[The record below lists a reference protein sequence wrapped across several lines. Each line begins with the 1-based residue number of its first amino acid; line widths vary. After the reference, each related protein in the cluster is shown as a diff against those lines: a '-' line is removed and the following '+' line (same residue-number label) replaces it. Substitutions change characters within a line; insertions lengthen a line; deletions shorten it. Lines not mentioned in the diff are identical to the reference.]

1 MKVLITGSNG
11 FVGKNLKLWLRQR
24 QDIEILCFTRGNTRS
39 DLSDLIGQADIVIH
53 LAGVNRSDN
62 EQEFED
68 VNGGLS
74 KALCDEIIAHGKNI
88 PVVYASSI
96 QASEDSAYG
105 SSKRNAENYI
115 FDLHNKTGSPV
126 YVFRLPNV
134 YGKWCKPN
142 YNSAVA
148 TFCHNIAR
156 NIPITVRDPQAEFTL
171 LYVEDLIDRLIKIID
186 GARVSPNAAGFE
198 SVEPLTATT
207 VGEVVGLIAKF
218 HQDRKE
224 VSVGNVGTG
233 FVRKLYST
241 YISCL
246 PSTDFKYPLMEHTD
260 ERGMFVEVLKTQDSG
275 QVSFFTAMENVTRG
289 EHFHHTKTE
298 KFLVV
303 KGDAR
308 FRFRNLDTDQL
319 VEVFSSCE
327 HSEIVETI
335 PGWAHDVT
343 NVGSGEMLVIV
354 WANEVFDRENHD
366 TYPAKAWTHST

>member
-1 MKVLITGSNG
+1 MKVLITGANG

-74 KALCDEIIAHGKNI
+74 KALCEEIVAHGKDI
-88 PVVYASSI
+88 PVVYTSSTHASKNN
-96 QASEDSAYG
+96 AYG
-105 SSKRNAENYI
+105 ISKRNAENYI

-148 TFCHNIAR
+148 TFCYNIAR

-171 LYVEDLIDRLIKIID
+171 LYVNDLVDRLIKIID
-186 GARVSPNAAGFE
+186 GASVSPNMAGFE
-198 SVEPLTATT
+198 SVEPSTTVT
-207 VGEVVGLIAKF
+207 VGEVVGMIAKF
-218 HQDRKE
+218 HKDRKE
-224 VSVGNVGTG
+224 VSVGSVGAG

-241 YISCL
+241 YISYL
-246 PSTDFKYPLMEHTD
+246 PSTDFKYSLMEHTD
-260 ERGMFVEVLKTQDSG
+260 ERGMFVEVLKTRDSG

-343 NVGSGEMLVIV
+343 NVGSGKMLVIV
-354 WANEVFDRENHD
+354 WANEVFDRENPD
-366 TYPAKAWTHST
+366 TYPAKAWSD

>member
-11 FVGKNLKLWLRQR
+11 FIGKNLKLSLQQR
-24 QDIEILCFTRGNTRS
+24 QDIEVLCFTRANNRS
-39 DLSDLIGQADIVIH
+39 ELSALIAQADIVFH
-53 LAGVNRSDN
+53 LAGVNRTDN

-68 VNGGLS
+68 INGGLA
-74 KALCDEIIAHGKNI
+74 KVLRDEIVAHGKNI
-88 PVVYASSI
+88 PVIYTSST
-96 QASEDSAYG
+96 QASKDNAYG
-105 SSKRNAENYI
+105 TSKRNAENYI
-115 FDLHNKTGSPV
+115 FDLKHKAGSPV

-148 TFCHNIAR
+148 TFCYNIAR
-156 NIPITVRDPQAEFTL
+156 NIPITVRDPEAEFTL
-171 LYVEDLIDRLIKIID
+171 LYVEDLVDRLIKIID
-186 GARVSPNAAGFE
+186 GESVSPNAAGFE
-198 SVEPLTATT
+198 SVESSRTIT

-218 HQDRKE
+218 HKDRKE
-224 VSVGNVGTG
+224 VSVGRVGTG

-241 YISCL
+241 YISYL
-246 PSTDFKYPLMEHTD
+246 PSTDFKYSLLEHAD

-275 QVSFFTAMENVTRG
+275 QFSFFTALENVTRG

-308 FRFRNLDTDQL
+308 FRFRNLDTGQL
-319 VEVFSSCE
+319 VEVFSSSE

-335 PGWAHDVT
+335 PGWAHDIT
-343 NVGSGEMLVIV
+343 NVGSGEMLVMV
-354 WANEVFDRENHD
+354 WANEVFDRKNPD
-366 TYPAKAWTHST
+366 TYPASAWHS

>member
-68 VNGGLS
+68 VNGGLT
-74 KALCDEIIAHGKNI
+74 KALCEEIIAYGKNI
-88 PVVYASSI
+88 PVVYTSSI
-96 QASEDSAYG
+96 QASENNAYG
-105 SSKRNAENYI
+105 RSKRNAEKSV
-115 FDLHNKTGSPV
+115 FDLHDKTGSPV
-126 YVFRLPNV
+126 YVFRLPNIF
-134 YGKWCKPN
+134 GKWCKPN

-148 TFCHNIAR
+148 TFCFNIAR
-156 NIPITVRDPQAEFTL
+156 SIPVTVRDPQAEFTL
-171 LYVEDLIDRLIKIID
+171 IYVEDLIDRLIKIID
-186 GARVSPNAAGFE
+186 GVGVSPNLAGFE
-198 SVEPLTATT
+198 SVEPSTTST
-207 VGEVVGLIAKF
+207 VGEVVGMIAKF
-218 HQDRKE
+218 HKDRKE
-224 VSVGNVGTG
+224 VSVGSVGAG

-241 YISCL
+241 YISYL
-246 PSTDFKYPLMEHTD
+246 PSTDFKYSLMEHTD
-260 ERGMFVEVLKTQDSG
+260 ERGMFVEVLKTRDSG

-343 NVGSGEMLVIV
+343 NVGSGKMLVIV
-354 WANEVFDRENHD
+354 WANEVFDRENPD
-366 TYPAKAWTHST
+366 TYPAKAWSD

>member
-1 MKVLITGSNG
+1 MKVLITGANG

-74 KALCDEIIAHGKNI
+74 KALCEEIVAHGKDI
-88 PVVYASSI
+88 PVVYTSSTHASKNN
-96 QASEDSAYG
+96 AYG
-105 SSKRNAENYI
+105 ISKRNAENYI

-148 TFCHNIAR
+148 TFCYNIAR

-171 LYVEDLIDRLIKIID
+171 LYVNDLVDRLIKIID
-186 GARVSPNAAGFE
+186 GASVSPNMAGFE
-198 SVEPLTATT
+198 SVEPSTTVT
-207 VGEVVGLIAKF
+207 VGEVVGMIAKF
-218 HQDRKE
+218 HKDRKE
-224 VSVGNVGTG
+224 VSVGSVGAG

-241 YISCL
+241 YISYL
-246 PSTDFKYPLMEHTD
+246 PSTDFKYSLMEHTD
-260 ERGMFVEVLKTQDSG
+260 ERGMFVEVLKTRDSG

-343 NVGSGEMLVIV
+343 NVGSGKMLVIE
-354 WANEVFDRENHD
+354 WANEVFDRENPD
-366 TYPAKAWTHST
+366 TYPAKAWSD